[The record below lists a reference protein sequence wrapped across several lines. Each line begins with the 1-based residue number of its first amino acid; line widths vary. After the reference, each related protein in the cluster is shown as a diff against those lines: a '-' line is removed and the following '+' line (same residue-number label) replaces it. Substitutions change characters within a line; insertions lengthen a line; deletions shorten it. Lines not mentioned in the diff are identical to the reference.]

1 MLIKF
6 CYYHNGIQIVVNED
20 LTFNPIL
27 RIMEFKVLFIVS
39 FFGGGGG
46 RVLVDCGETGAEQ
59 NLSKEAHLLP
69 ESKILMVLL
78 V

>member
-39 FFGGGGG
+39 FFGGGAGALFGG
-46 RVLVDCGETGAEQ
+46 LRGNGCRTKFIQRSTSSPRV
-59 NLSKEAHLLP
+59 
-69 ESKILMVLL
+69 
-78 V
+78 

>member
-27 RIMEFKVLFIVS
+27 RIMEFKVLFIGAGAL
-39 FFGGGGG
+39 FGGLRGNGCRTKFIQRSTSSP
-46 RVLVDCGETGAEQ
+46 RV
-59 NLSKEAHLLP
+59 
-69 ESKILMVLL
+69 
-78 V
+78 

>member
-39 FFGGGGG
+39 FLGGGGG
-46 RVLVDCGETGAEQ
+46 AFWWTEGKRVQ
-59 NLSKEAHLLP
+59 N
-69 ESKILMVLL
+69 KIYPKKHIFSQSLKF
-78 V
+78 